1 VQSLGSWSS
10 VWHREKH
17 VQRNSGVLPISIP
30 SGNVGVDLEIHEE
43 KKMKIRTI
51 LLVGIVLLMGRT
63 ALAQEYS
70 KWELPLDY
78 SYARGNGANIAP
90 FSLNGGGGGIVYNF
104 SRFFGIKGDLQGYGS
119 TTRVINNVVITDPG
133 GTFTLIPQVSVQGN
147 LFTYMAGP
155 QLRLPTHTFK
165 PFAEFLFG
173 GAHTNTYTNLVKAT
187 GASVGPNNNAF
198 AMAIGGGFD
207 IRLNKNVS
215 IRPFEMDY
223 LLTRFGTSLIQGG
236 NHNQNNFRYEAGINF
251 TFGE

>member
-1 VQSLGSWSS
+1 
-10 VWHREKH
+10 
-17 VQRNSGVLPISIP
+17 
-30 SGNVGVDLEIHEE
+30 
-43 KKMKIRTI
+43 MKIRTV
-51 LLVGIVLLMGRT
+51 LVVGVLLLMGRT
-63 ALAQEYS
+63 SFAQEYS
-70 KWELPLDY
+70 KWEVPVDY
-78 SYARGNGANIAP
+78 TYARGNGANIAP

-104 SRFFGIKGDLQGYGS
+104 NRFIGIKGDLQGYGS
-119 TTRVINNVVITDPG
+119 TTRVFNNLVVNPLTN
-133 GTFTLIPQVSVQGN
+133 TVLPQVRVNGN

-187 GASVGPNNNAF
+187 GATVGPNNNAF

-207 IRLNKNVS
+207 IRINKTIS

-223 LLTRFGTSLIQGG
+223 LLTRFGSSLIPGG
-236 NHNQNNFRYEAGINF
+236 NHNQNNFRYNAGVVF

>member
-1 VQSLGSWSS
+1 
-10 VWHREKH
+10 
-17 VQRNSGVLPISIP
+17 
-30 SGNVGVDLEIHEE
+30 
-43 KKMKIRTI
+43 MKIRTV
-51 LLVGIVLLMGRT
+51 LLVGVVLLMGRT
-63 ALAQEYS
+63 AFAQEYT
-70 KWELPLDY
+70 KWEIPVDY

-119 TTRVINNVVITDPG
+119 TTR
-133 GTFTLIPQVSVQGN
+133 TFTSVPVQINPLIANPVTQQVSVNGN

-173 GAHTNTYTNLVKAT
+173 GAHTNTYANLVQAT
-187 GASVGPNNNAF
+187 GFTASAAPNNNAF

-207 IRLNKNVS
+207 IRVSKVIS
-215 IRPFEMDY
+215 IRPFQMDY
-223 LLTRFGTSLIQGG
+223 LLTRFGTSFLTGG
-236 NHNQNNFRYEAGINF
+236 NHNQNNFRYNAGLVF